1 MDNYNSYDNFD
12 NFDSFNN
19 VCKIRIIGVGGAGN
33 NAVNCMHAE
42 NIIGVE
48 FYVLN
53 TDAQILACSKVE
65 NKLVLGKGLTKGL
78 GAGANPEIGEKA
90 ALASEGEIREI
101 CKGADMIFIAAGMG
115 GGTGTGAAPV
125 VARIAKEEKALVV
138 GIVTRPF
145 TFEGRNRMQ
154 NATRGLEK
162 LKAHVDTLITISN
175 DRILQLIGNLPL
187 RQSFKEADYV
197 LKKSVQAITD
207 LIAMPAMINLDFA
220 DVKAIMSKKGPAMI
234 GFGQGGGEH
243 RAQEAAARA
252 LNSPLLEHS
261 ITGANS
267 AIVSI
272 TGGKSSTLY
281 DFNDAIEYIRNAAG
295 NDINI
300 IFGASVNED
309 LEDEMQVT
317 VIATEF
323 TENESQPKVVNTF
336 NPNFERK
343 PVVTEEEYKK
353 QQEEKQITIESHTSE
368 FIPTFFKKNNNNN

>member
-1 MDNYNSYDNFD
+1 MDNYNSYDSFD

-162 LKAHVDTLITISN
+162 LRAHVDTLITISN
-175 DRILQLIGNLPL
+175 D
-187 RQSFKEADYV
+187 
-197 LKKSVQAITD
+197 
-207 LIAMPAMINLDFA
+207 
-220 DVKAIMSKKGPAMI
+220 
-234 GFGQGGGEH
+234 
-243 RAQEAAARA
+243 
-252 LNSPLLEHS
+252 
-261 ITGANS
+261 
-267 AIVSI
+267 
-272 TGGKSSTLY
+272 
-281 DFNDAIEYIRNAAG
+281 
-295 NDINI
+295 
-300 IFGASVNED
+300 
-309 LEDEMQVT
+309 
-317 VIATEF
+317 
-323 TENESQPKVVNTF
+323 
-336 NPNFERK
+336 
-343 PVVTEEEYKK
+343 
-353 QQEEKQITIESHTSE
+353 
-368 FIPTFFKKNNNNN
+368 